1 MIQQI
6 RILIIYFF
14 LITGVSS
21 CQGQTTGQ
29 LTEEQQLRKEM
40 NDWMQ
45 PYRREKVMEFEQWI
59 DWVENHIDDVWRHP
73 VYKHMHAF
81 FQQHRKQYL
90 RLRKADLARYPS
102 APDTLPS
109 YELVPD
115 FYVPYEDQAF
125 PLEEVLQLAQGV
137 GNFRTLGIVDIRFV
151 TEILN
156 GYAMEYLKVEK
167 HLTQEQ
173 VINQRMYGEL
183 FFVDPIQE
191 DLWQIT
197 VVDRLYALK
206 FSWNITDNRVSK
218 PELWVYTGKRQPSG
232 WLNGQAPISRTPLQ
246 QLDSTLSSFRWS
258 LYDEASSEEKDS
270 NGIITEVVNK
280 LTLYYQAH
288 RQDYIR
294 LRNEELAKYPR
305 PDASYAKAF
314 IYDVPELKEDL
325 LSVLEKKGNRYKITN
340 MSAPYEAEGSY
351 SIHNFRYMLM
361 LHLKNHAEYNLTA
374 WIAGVDTYSKRV
386 AKDIWEIQFFY
397 HNYAVS
403 FCWNIA
409 TDEISDL
416 IVRSREPAPFSGE
429 TKDIMV
435 KPAESNP

>member
-14 LITGVSS
+14 LIAGISS
-21 CQGQTTGQ
+21 CQGQTSDL

-45 PYRREKVMEFEQWI
+45 PYRREKAVDFEQWI

-73 VYKHMHAF
+73 VYKHMDAF

-102 APDTLPS
+102 APDTLPG
-109 YELVPD
+109 YVLVPD
-115 FYVPYEDQAF
+115 FYVPYQDRSF

-137 GNFRTLGIVDIRFV
+137 GNFRTLGIADTRFV

-156 GYAMEYLKVEK
+156 GYAMEYLKAEK

-191 DLWQIT
+191 NLWQIT

-206 FSWNITDNRVSK
+206 FSWNITDNLVSK
-218 PELWVYTGKRQPSG
+218 PELWVYTGKRQPFG
-232 WLNGQAPISRTPLQ
+232 WLSGRAPKSHTPLQ

-258 LYDEASSEEKDS
+258 LYDEASSDEKDS
-270 NGIITEVVNK
+270 NGIITEVVDNM
-280 LTLYYQAH
+280 TRYYQAH

-294 LRNEELAKYPR
+294 LRNAELAKYPR

-314 IYDVPELKEDL
+314 TDDVSKLKEDL
-325 LSVLEKKGNRYKITN
+325 LSVLEKEGDRYRISD
-340 MSAPYEAEGSY
+340 MAAPYETEGGY
-351 SIHNFRYMLM
+351 TIQNFRYMLM
-361 LHLKNHAEYNLTA
+361 LHLKNRAEYNLTS
-374 WIAGVDTYSKRV
+374 WIAGIDTYSKQI
-386 AKDIWEIQFFY
+386 ATDIWEIQFFY

-403 FCWNIA
+403 FHWNIA

-416 IVRSREPAPFSGE
+416 MIKTKEKVTVDRPVGVPSGTNE
-429 TKDIMV
+429 
-435 KPAESNP
+435 

>member
-1 MIQQI
+1 
-6 RILIIYFF
+6 
-14 LITGVSS
+14 
-21 CQGQTTGQ
+21 
-29 LTEEQQLRKEM
+29 
-40 NDWMQ
+40 
-45 PYRREKVMEFEQWI
+45 
-59 DWVENHIDDVWRHP
+59 
-73 VYKHMHAF
+73 
-81 FQQHRKQYL
+81 
-90 RLRKADLARYPS
+90 
-102 APDTLPS
+102 
-109 YELVPD
+109 
-115 FYVPYEDQAF
+115 QAF

-137 GNFRTLGIVDIRFV
+137 GNFRTLGIADIRFV

-156 GYAMEYLKVEK
+156 GYAMEYLKAEK

-218 PELWVYTGKRQPSG
+218 PELWVYTGKRQIPR

-246 QLDSTLSSFRWS
+246 QLDRTLSSFRWS

-270 NGIITEVVNK
+270 NGIITEVVDK
-280 LTLYYQAH
+280 MTEYYQAH

-305 PDASYAKAF
+305 PDVSYAKAF
-314 IYDVPELKEDL
+314 TYDVPELKEDL
-325 LSVLEKKGNRYKITN
+325 LSVLEKEGNRYKIAN

-351 SIHNFRYMLM
+351 TIHNFRYMLM
-361 LHLKNHAEYNLTA
+361 RHLKNYAEYNLTA
-374 WIAGVDTYSKRV
+374 WIAGIDTYSKRV

-403 FCWNIA
+403 F
-409 TDEISDL
+409 
-416 IVRSREPAPFSGE
+416 
-429 TKDIMV
+429 
-435 KPAESNP
+435 